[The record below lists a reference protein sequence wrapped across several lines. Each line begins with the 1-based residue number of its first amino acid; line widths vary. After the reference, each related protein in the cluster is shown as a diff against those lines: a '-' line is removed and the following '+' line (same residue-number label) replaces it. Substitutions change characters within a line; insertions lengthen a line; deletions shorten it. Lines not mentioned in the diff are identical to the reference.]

1 MTSRCLGRNG
11 CVLRGSVGAGE
22 RLRCRAP
29 QVGHADWSAAISAA
43 VTAAMAGVLA
53 LPAQAQVQPPPQG
66 VVTLTATATQEVTK
80 DWLSV
85 NLSTT
90 REASD
95 ASQVQLGLKQALD
108 AALKEARAVA
118 KPGQLE
124 VQTGN
129 FSISPRYSSKGAVNG
144 WRGTAEMVIE
154 GRDAA
159 AIGQLT
165 GRIGSLSIAR
175 VSWGLSREQREKF
188 EADVTAEASARFRV
202 KAEQMARNFG
212 YASYTLREVNVSAN
226 EMVPAPV
233 FAMRAMAAAPSGD
246 GEALPTEAGKASVSV
261 TVSGSIQLTR

>member
-1 MTSRCLGRNG
+1 MAISARSTGVRVRSSEPR
-11 CVLRGSVGAGE
+11 VGSSAW
-22 RLRCRAP
+22 A
-29 QVGHADWSAAISAA
+29 AAISAA
-43 VTAAMAGVLA
+43 VAGALA
-53 LPAQAQVQPPPQG
+53 TPALAGEAPPPQG
-66 VVTLTATATQEVTK
+66 VVTLTATATLEVTK

-95 ASQVQLGLKQALD
+95 AAQVQLGLKQALD
-108 AALKEARAVA
+108 AALKEARAVT

-129 FSISPRYSSKGAVNG
+129 FSISPRYGSKGTVNG
-144 WRGTAEMVIE
+144 WRGSAEMLVE

-175 VSWGLSREQREKF
+175 VNWGLSREQREKV
-188 EADVTAEASARFRV
+188 EADVTADATARFRL

-212 YASYTLREVNVSAN
+212 YRGYTLREVTVSAN
-226 EMVPAPV
+226 EVMPQPV
-233 FAMRAMAAAPSGD
+233 FAMRAMAAPAAAD
-246 GEALPTEAGKASVSV
+246 GEALPTEAGKANVSV
-261 TVSGSIQLTR
+261 TVSGSVQLTR